1 MALLSYRGYAA
12 HRGCTLRAVQKAI
25 GEPDGKGKR
34 TGRIADALVPVA
46 GSPHP
51 KIDSD
56 RADELWLL
64 NTDEAKRSTM
74 FDPGV
79 LKTEAVDPTET
90 EGDETKKRYHD
101 SRAEREEINVEQA
114 RLDLDERKGRLIDI
128 DDATQIGFTTLRAL
142 RDALRNTGARIAAQL
157 AVETDTFSCEQLV
170 NSEIEAALSSVTVE
184 KILSTTLD
192 DEDAAD

>member
-25 GEPDGKGKR
+25 GEPNSKGRR
-34 TGRIADALVPVA
+34 TGRIADSLVPVA

-56 RADELWLL
+56 KADELWLQ

-79 LKTEAVDPTET
+79 LKTESTELA
-90 EGDETKKRYHD
+90 EPDGDETKKRYHD
-101 SRAEREEINVEQA
+101 SRADREQVNLEQA
-114 RLDLDERKGRLIDI
+114 QLDLAERKGRLIDI

-142 RDALRNTGARIAAQL
+142 RDSLRNTGARIAAQL
-157 AVETDTFSCEQLV
+157 AVESDTFACEQLV
-170 NSEIEAALSSVTVE
+170 NAEIEAALCSVTVE
-184 KILSTTLD
+184 KILASSLD

>member
-1 MALLSYRGYAA
+1 
-12 HRGCTLRAVQKAI
+12 
-25 GEPDGKGKR
+25 
-34 TGRIADALVPVA
+34 
-46 GSPHP
+46 
-51 KIDSD
+51 
-56 RADELWLL
+56 
-64 NTDEAKRSTM
+64 M

>member
-1 MALLSYRGYAA
+1 
-12 HRGCTLRAVQKAI
+12 LRAVQKAI
-25 GEPDGKGKR
+25 GEPDAKGR
-34 TGRIADALVPVA
+34 RIGRIADALVLVA

-56 RADELWLL
+56 KADELWLL
-64 NTDEAKRSTM
+64 NTDEAKRSTL

-79 LKTEAVDPTET
+79 LTSAVADPEEPAQTET
-90 EGDETKKRYHD
+90 DETKKRYHD
-101 SRAEREEINVEQA
+101 SRAQREEVNLEQA
-114 RLDLDERKGRLIDI
+114 QLDLDERKGRLIDI

-157 AVETDTFSCEQLV
+157 AVETDSFACEQLV
-170 NSEIEAALSSVTVE
+170 NAEIEAALSSVTVE
-184 KILSTTLD
+184 KILSSAAD

>member
-25 GEPDGKGKR
+25 GEPNSKGRR
-34 TGRIADALVPVA
+34 TGRIADSLVPVV
-46 GSPHP
+46 GSLHP

-56 RADELWLL
+56 KADELWLQ

-79 LKTEAVDPTET
+79 LKTESADAVESD
-90 EGDETKKRYHD
+90 GDETKKRYHD
-101 SRAEREEINVEQA
+101 SRAEREEVNLEQA
-114 RLDLDERKGRLIDI
+114 QLDLAERKGRLIDI

-142 RDALRNTGARIAAQL
+142 RDSLRNTGARIAAQL
-157 AVETDTFSCEQLV
+157 AVESDTFACEQLV
-170 NSEIEAALSSVTVE
+170 NAEIESALCSVTVE
-184 KILSTTLD
+184 KILASSLD